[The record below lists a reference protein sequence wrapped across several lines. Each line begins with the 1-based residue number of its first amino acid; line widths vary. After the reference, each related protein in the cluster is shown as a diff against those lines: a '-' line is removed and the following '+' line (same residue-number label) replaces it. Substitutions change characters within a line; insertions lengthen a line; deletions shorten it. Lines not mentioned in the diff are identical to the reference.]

1 MKFKVTLARGSFL
14 FGDEVSLYRGNQVTL
29 ESKDLG
35 YADLSILANRVK
47 SGDIEC
53 SVQYEVLRDAAEQL
67 APVVEVSKVVFESA
81 EKASQ
86 EIIEIEQEEEK
97 ANEVTPEVL
106 AMQELIQKEVI
117 DAPTS
122 VAVKA
127 IKAFKEEKDEQ
138 FFEVAL
144 AMEETTRNRV
154 QVVRAIKA

>member
-127 IKAFKEEKDEQ
+127 IKAFKEEKDGQ